1 MKFLAKIDLYIENFI
16 VKFRQRNDMKK
27 ILTILALLSRL
38 LADDTNDFDNIK
50 EEDVPKILSIIK
62 DGTKEHL
69 PIMLDDYTT
78 LVDIVSVQNAIE
90 YRNRINS
97 HNEYVQSIL
106 KADKGTLIKTT
117 FENNR
122 GYLCSD
128 TETREL
134 LKKGAIFIYVFYD
147 LNNTEIFKFA
157 IQNKDC
163 QP

>member
-1 MKFLAKIDLYIENFI
+1 
-16 VKFRQRNDMKK
+16 MKK
-27 ILTILALLSRL
+27 YVIILALLGRL
-38 LADDTNDFDNIK
+38 FADDTNDFGDIK
-50 EEDVPKILSIIK
+50 AEDVPKILSIIK

-78 LVDIVSVQNAIE
+78 LVDITSVQNAIE

-97 HNEYVQSIL
+97 QNEYVQSIL

-128 TETREL
+128 PETREL
-134 LKKGAIFIYVFYD
+134 LKKGAIFVYVFYD
-147 LNNTEIFKFA
+147 LNNTEIFKFS

>member
-1 MKFLAKIDLYIENFI
+1 LKFLAKIDLYIENFI

>member
-1 MKFLAKIDLYIENFI
+1 
-16 VKFRQRNDMKK
+16 MKK

-134 LKKGAIFIYVFYD
+134 LRKGAIFIYVFYD

>member
-1 MKFLAKIDLYIENFI
+1 
-16 VKFRQRNDMKK
+16 MKK

>member
-134 LKKGAIFIYVFYD
+134 LRKGAIFVYVFYD

>member
-1 MKFLAKIDLYIENFI
+1 
-16 VKFRQRNDMKK
+16 MKK

-134 LKKGAIFIYVFYD
+134 LRKGAIFVYVFYD